1 MEKCKKYPI
10 SINSISENNLFRSTH
25 ITRLNTRVNLQK
37 QYNFKRNESPQVR
50 ENVIADFD
58 FEFPF

>member
-10 SINSISENNLFRSTH
+10 SINSISENNLFWNTH

-37 QYNFKRNESPQVR
+37 QSNFERNESPQVR

-58 FEFPF
+58 FEFSF

>member
-10 SINSISENNLFRSTH
+10 SINSISENNLFWNTH
-25 ITRLNTRVNLQK
+25 RTRLNTRVNLQK
-37 QYNFKRNESPQVR
+37 QSNFERNESPQVR